1 MENATFEKLETLIAN
16 APQEAELRIPIF
28 DEDGNQDVQV
38 VMVKTSIPFAERE
51 SMVDNMADIIY
62 ADGAYHA
69 GRVLFARGWAVLSY
83 YTDIEL
89 PSDPSRVWSLITMTD
104 IVDHASELIVD
115 DIGEALDAGVRMAR
129 IKMESESTANTAK
142 LLTALRVL
150 TASAS
155 SLIDG
160 LDLGIINGAIAD
172 AEPENVVE
180 FAQPE
185 TPKKAAAKKPR
196 KPAAKKPAAKK

>member
-1 MENATFEKLETLIAN
+1 MEKATFEKLETLIAN
-16 APQEAELRIPIF
+16 APQAAELRIPVF

-38 VMVKTSIPFAERE
+38 VTVKTSIPFAERE

-62 ADGAYHA
+62 ADGVYHA
-69 GRVLFARGWAVLSY
+69 GRVLFARGWAVLSC

-129 IKMESESTANTAK
+129 IKMESENAANTAK

-150 TASAS
+150 AASAS

-160 LDLGIINGAIAD
+160 LDLSTINGAIA
-172 AEPENVVE
+172 ATEPENIVE